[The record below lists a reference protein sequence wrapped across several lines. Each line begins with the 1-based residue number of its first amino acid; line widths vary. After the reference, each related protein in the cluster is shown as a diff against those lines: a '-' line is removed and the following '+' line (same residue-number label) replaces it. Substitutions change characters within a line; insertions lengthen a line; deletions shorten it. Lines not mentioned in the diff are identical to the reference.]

1 MTRCL
6 PRGAANKKER
16 PMNKTEK
23 IWVAVLV
30 AALLGY
36 IFLQMRQPE
45 QPQPSPLPPPS
56 THESSAV
63 QSTPEAV
70 AKPAEATANAEQA
83 TPQANGKAAEITAAE
98 EQPKT
103 DATPAEP
110 KHPTEP
116 LAYETLSNDKVTL
129 SFANYGVKLTKAEL
143 KDYPEKN
150 EEGSGPVVMEMG
162 HLLDL
167 TIPGETN
174 PLIYTLKKHD
184 DRTLEASTTLKN
196 GVIVKRT
203 ITLDDAYT
211 VTVKD
216 AFTSATGAELSAYTF
231 NAGRCML
238 PDQGNEV
245 LGADLMAADE
255 SEAEHF
261 EGSLGD
267 LLGAP
272 SAFLGCGTT
281 SDPTGVALSK
291 TTDFTNQAWVALKN
305 RFFVTLAQPQSP
317 TTINLTVARANRQ
330 DKLHINEV
338 SATFDQPAITLQP
351 GQTHEV
357 TTRLYVGPKEYS
369 RLADFGADAKDVM
382 DFGWW
387 AWFRWI
393 CALLL
398 WVLNAFHALIPNY
411 GVAIILL
418 TLLVRIIFWPLTRK
432 STLAMRKMTAIQ
444 PQMKEIQAK
453 FKDNPQKMQQETFKL
468 YRDNKVN
475 PFSSCLPLLIQI
487 PIFIALFIV
496 LRSAVELRFAGFLW
510 ISDLT
515 QPENLFAGVLP
526 LPLNILPILTAVTM
540 GLQTHLSPSTGDPA
554 QKRMMTWMMP
564 IMMLFFFYSMP
575 SALCLY
581 WTVSQALSIIQMWH
595 IQRTTA
601 KEQAAALAK

>member
-63 QSTPEAV
+63 QSMAETV
-70 AKPAEATANAEQA
+70 AKPDETKANTEQA

-245 LGADLMAADE
+245 LGADLMAAGE

-261 EGSLGD
+261 EGNLGD

-291 TTDFTNQAWVALKN
+291 TTNFNDQAWVALKN

-393 CALLL
+393 CVLLL
-398 WVLNAFHALIPNY
+398 WVLNAFYALIPNY

>member
-45 QPQPSPLPPPS
+45 QPAEPAPQAQQTQQAQQPK
-56 THESSAV
+56 
-63 QSTPEAV
+63 PETV
-70 AKPAEATANAEQA
+70 AKPAEI
-83 TPQANGKAAEITAAE
+83 KASA
-98 EQPKT
+98 EQPKPET
-103 DATPAEP
+103 TPA
-110 KHPTEP
+110 KPTPPAVP

-162 HLLDL
+162 HLLNL
-167 TIPGETN
+167 AIPGEAD
-174 PLIYTLKKHD
+174 PLIYTFDKRD
-184 DRTLEASTTLKN
+184 DRTLVATTTLKN
-196 GVIVKRT
+196 GVTVTRT
-203 ITLDDAYT
+203 VTLDDAYT

-216 AFTSATGAELSAYTF
+216 AFASAAGAALPAYTF
-231 NAGRCML
+231 NAGRCLL

-245 LGADLMAADE
+245 LGADLMAAGE

-281 SDPTGVALSK
+281 SDPAGVALAK
-291 TTDFTNQAWVALKN
+291 TNTFNDQAWVALKN

-317 TTINLTVARANRQ
+317 TTVNLTVARENRQ
-330 DKLHINEV
+330 DTLRINEV
-338 SATFDQPAITLQP
+338 SATIGQPAITLQP

-357 TTRLYVGPKEYS
+357 ATRLYVGPKEYS
-369 RLADFGADAKDVM
+369 SLADFGADAKDVM
-382 DFGWW
+382 DFGWF

-393 CALLL
+393 CVLLL
-398 WVLNAFHALIPNY
+398 WVLNAFYALIPNY

-444 PQMKEIQAK
+444 PQMKEIQTK
-453 FKDNPQKMQQETFKL
+453 FKDNPQKMQQETLKL

-601 KEQAAALAK
+601 KEQTAALAK

>member
-245 LGADLMAADE
+245 LGADLMAAGE

-261 EGSLGD
+261 EGNLGD

-291 TTDFTNQAWVALKN
+291 TTNFNDQAWVALKN
-305 RFFVTLAQPQSP
+305 RFFVTLAQPQSL

-393 CALLL
+393 CVLLL
-398 WVLNAFHALIPNY
+398 WVLNAFYALIPNY

>member
-103 DATPAEP
+103 EATPAEP
-110 KHPTEP
+110 KPP
-116 LAYETLSNDKVTL
+116 VVPVAYETLSNDKVTL

-150 EEGSGPVVMEMG
+150 EEGSGPVVMETG

-167 TIPGETN
+167 AIPGEAN
-174 PLIYTLKKHD
+174 PLIYTLTKHD

-196 GVIVKRT
+196 GVTVKRT
-203 ITLDDAYT
+203 IALDDAYT

-216 AFTSATGAELSAYTF
+216 AFTSATGAELPAYTF

-317 TTINLTVARANRQ
+317 TTVKLTVARENRQ

-338 SATFDQPAITLQP
+338 SATLDQPAIHLQP
-351 GQTHEV
+351 GQTHEM

-393 CALLL
+393 CVLLL
-398 WVLNAFHALIPNY
+398 WVLNAFYALIPNY

-418 TLLVRIIFWPLTRK
+418 TLVVRLIFWPLTRK

-496 LRSAVELRFAGFLW
+496 LRSAVELRFASFLW

-515 QPENLFAGVLP
+515 QPENLFAGLLP
-526 LPLNILPILTAVTM
+526 MPLNILPILTAVTM

-581 WTVSQALSIIQMWH
+581 WTVSQALSIVQMWH

>member
-245 LGADLMAADE
+245 LGADLMAAGE

-261 EGSLGD
+261 EGNLGD

-291 TTDFTNQAWVALKN
+291 TTNFNDQAWVALKN

-351 GQTHEV
+351 GQTHEM

-398 WVLNAFHALIPNY
+398 WVLNAFYALIPNY

-418 TLLVRIIFWPLTRK
+418 TLVVRLIFWPLTRK

-581 WTVSQALSIIQMWH
+581 WTVSQALSIVQMWH

>member
-45 QPQPSPLPPPS
+45 QPAEPVPQQANQAQQAQ
-56 THESSAV
+56 SA
-63 QSTPEAV
+63 PEAG
-70 AKPAEATANAEQA
+70 AKPAEIKAPAEQA
-83 TPQANGKAAEITAAE
+83 APKAET
-98 EQPKT
+98 
-103 DATPAEP
+103 TPAAP
-110 KHPTEP
+110 QPPAVP
-116 LAYETLSNDKVTL
+116 LAYQTLSNDKVTL
-129 SFANYGVKLTKAEL
+129 SFANYGAKLTKAEL

-150 EEGSGPVVMEMG
+150 EEGSGPVVMETG
-162 HLLDL
+162 SLLNL
-167 TIPGETN
+167 VFPGETD
-174 PLIYTLKKHD
+174 PLIYTLDKRD
-184 DRTLEASTTLKN
+184 DRTLIATATLKT
-196 GVIVKRT
+196 GATVTRT

-216 AFTSATGAELSAYTF
+216 AFSATDNADLPAYTF

-238 PDQGNEV
+238 PNQGNEI
-245 LGADLMAADE
+245 LGADLMAAGE

-291 TTDFTNQAWVALKN
+291 TNSFPNQTWVALKN
-305 RFFVTLAQPQSP
+305 RFFVALVQPQSP
-317 TTINLTVARANRQ
+317 ETVNLTVARENRQ

-338 SATFDQPAITLQP
+338 SATINQPAIHLQP
-351 GQTHEV
+351 GQTHEM

-393 CALLL
+393 CVLLL
-398 WVLNAFHALIPNY
+398 WVLNAFYALIPNY

-418 TLLVRIIFWPLTRK
+418 TLVVRIIFWPLTRK